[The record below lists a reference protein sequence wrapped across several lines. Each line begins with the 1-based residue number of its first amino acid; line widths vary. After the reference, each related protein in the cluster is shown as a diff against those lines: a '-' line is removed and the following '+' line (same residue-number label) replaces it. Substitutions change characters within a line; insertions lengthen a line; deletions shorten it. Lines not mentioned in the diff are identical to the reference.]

1 MNLPEFVEVKSAWRS
16 LGQGYPVS
24 HFNCPV
30 VRAMF
35 DILAPLQHLGVY
47 RIPIYQLKGDKGEPS
62 PQQVFDLAVK
72 LSNGALQTI
81 KGLFPI
87 NELQ

>member
-1 MNLPEFVEVKSAWRS
+1 MNLPGLIEVKSAWRN

-24 HFNCPV
+24 HLNCPI
-30 VRAMF
+30 VRTLF
-35 DILAPLQHLGVY
+35 DILAPLQPMGVY

-62 PQQVFDLAVK
+62 PEQVYDLAVK
-72 LSNGALQTI
+72 LSTGALQTI
-81 KGLFPI
+81 KGLFPV